1 MKGPTMNADNETL
14 LGTQGDD
21 WLLTEAGESLIV
33 SEEQHAG
40 LLAESGFNLVTESG
54 ERLLSKKT

>member
-1 MKGPTMNADNETL
+1 MNADNETL